1 VRRRPL
7 LLPCLFLAL
16 ASTAASCSVLDDG
29 LTPGSVVRA
38 AELEPAPGS
47 PATREGWRTELQLPE
62 GLLRASVV
70 PVEGSEVPARDTA
83 DDQDVAVDEGTLA
96 AVSWSLSV
104 GEGLPLAAARLVLAP
119 TVASSLHLVAGG
131 TRTRLDVDGLDLERG
146 FVWTSLEESVLDDLD
161 DLALE
166 VEYDGEV
173 LTTDAPRPG
182 LDAPTDRTFAPC
194 ADVLDPPVP
203 TGTCRATLETWP
215 WLPEQGWADGA
226 PWRLVR
232 LEATAGEPDVTLDGT
247 APLATTVVTR
257 DAPAAAY
264 VLVFPGEPEGD

>member
-1 VRRRPL
+1 MRRRPL

-38 AELEPAPGS
+38 AEVEPAPGS

-62 GLLRASVV
+62 GLLRVSVV

-146 FVWTSLEESVLDDLD
+146 FVWTSLEESVLDDL
-161 DLALE
+161 ALE

-173 LTTDAPRPG
+173 LTTDAPRPE
-182 LDAPTDRTFAPC
+182 LDVPTDRTFAPC
-194 ADVLDPPVP
+194 AEVLDPPVP

-215 WLPEQGWADGA
+215 WLPDLGWADDA

-232 LEATAGEPDVTLDGT
+232 LESLTREPDVTLDGA

-264 VLVFPGEPEGD
+264 VLVFPGEPASD